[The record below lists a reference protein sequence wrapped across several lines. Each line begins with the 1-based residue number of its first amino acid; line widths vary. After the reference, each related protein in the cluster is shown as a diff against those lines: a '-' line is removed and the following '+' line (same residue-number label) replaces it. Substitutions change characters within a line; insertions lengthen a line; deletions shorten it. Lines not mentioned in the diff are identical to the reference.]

1 MRRLPRALDAV
12 ELRVLG
18 ALMEKARTT
27 PDLYPLTPNSLVAAC
42 NQRTAREPVT
52 DFTEPEVHDA
62 LERLRDLVLVW
73 RRDGARTERWT
84 ENLTEKLALPD
95 SDAAVVALL
104 LLRGPQTPGELRS
117 RSDRIHTFISVREV
131 DESLAHLAEEPD
143 PLVVELAR
151 RPGQK
156 ETRWAHLLG
165 DPPEDL
171 APAAS
176 GGAGAAGTPAPFRSP
191 PTHGAPLPPA
201 EADRLSR
208 LEAEVAALRAEVEE
222 LRRRLP
228 LP

>member
-156 ETRWAHLLG
+156 ETRWAHLTG
-165 DPPEDL
+165 
-171 APAAS
+171 
-176 GGAGAAGTPAPFRSP
+176 GTPTEEAHAPRTAAPTGPSP
-191 PTHGAPLPPA
+191 IERRLLALEERLGAV
-201 EADRLSR
+201 
-208 LEAEVAALRAEVEE
+208 EAELADLKRSLGV
-222 LRRRLP
+222 
-228 LP
+228 